1 MKSLLSPLSALFL
14 LGGVLLSPGCLK
26 DHCTHSS
33 QYKVYS
39 PVYRSL
45 SDVRSAVKSEEPR
58 DIRQTGKIYYYNGY
72 LFINEPNQG
81 IHVIDDQNPSSPK
94 NISFID
100 IPGNIDLAAAGN
112 ILYADSYTDMVA
124 IDISNPINVK
134 VTQRVENVFPL
145 RNYNYGFSAQP
156 DGRGIITGFTS
167 KDTVVKSD
175 CDINMVVN
183 QAGWYYDAATD
194 MSFALQSSAVPPP
207 SVSPA
212 PASVGGSMARF
223 ALLHQ
228 YLYTVN
234 QGTMNL
240 YNVSQPASPVS
251 EGSVNLG
258 RFVETILP
266 YKNNLFI
273 GSNTGMLIYD
283 AANPAQPVFKGNFSH
298 FYSCDPVVAQN
309 GYAYVTLRNGT
320 SCRQNNINEMD
331 VVNISDVSNPYME
344 GSLPLTN
351 PKGLAID
358 GTNLFVCDGPSGV
371 RLIDV
376 SNVQS
381 PKIVTTVGNID
392 AYDAIALNGILVV
405 VAKDGLY
412 QYDYHN
418 FSNPK
423 LLSKISIASK

>member
-1 MKSLLSPLSALFL
+1 MKSLLSHLSILFL
-14 LGGVLLSPGCLK
+14 LAGMFLAQGCLK

-45 SDVRSAVKSEEPR
+45 SDIRNAVKSENPL
-58 DIRQTGKIYYYNGY
+58 DIYQTGKIYYYNGY
-72 LFINEPNQG
+72 LFINEPNRG
-81 IHVIDDQNPSSPK
+81 IHVIDDRTPSSPK

-124 IDISNPINVK
+124 IDISNPMNVK

-145 RNYNYGFSAQP
+145 RNYNYGFSDQP
-156 DGRGIITGFTS
+156 TGQGMITGFVS
-167 KDTVVKSD
+167 KDTIVKSD
-175 CDINMVVN
+175 CDMNMQIN
-183 QAGWYYDAATD
+183 QAGWYYDAVAD
-194 MSFALQSSAVPPP
+194 MSFALQSSSVPPP
-207 SVSPA
+207 SVAPA
-212 PASVGGSMARF
+212 PANVGGSMARF

-234 QGTMNL
+234 QGTMSL

-251 EGSVNLG
+251 EGIVNLG
-258 RFVETILP
+258 RFVETIFP
-266 YKNNLFI
+266 YKDNLFI

-283 AANPAQPVFKGNFSH
+283 ASIPSQPVFKGNFSH

-320 SCRQNNINEMD
+320 TCRQSNINEMD

-344 GSLPLTN
+344 GSLTLTN

-358 GTNLFVCDGPSGV
+358 GNNLFVCDGDSGV
-371 RLIDV
+371 RFIDV
-376 SNVQS
+376 SNVS
-381 PKIVTTVGNID
+381 HPKIVTTVGNID
-392 AYDAIALNGILVV
+392 PYDAIALNGTLIV

-412 QYDYHN
+412 QFDYHN